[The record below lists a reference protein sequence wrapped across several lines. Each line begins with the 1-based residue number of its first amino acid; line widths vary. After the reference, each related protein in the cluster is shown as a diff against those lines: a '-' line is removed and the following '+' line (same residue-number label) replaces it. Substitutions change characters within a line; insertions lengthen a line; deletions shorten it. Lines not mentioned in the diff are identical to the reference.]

1 MGDHDA
7 MTTKIDIQHLSVEY
21 RRGPERFTALADVS
35 LTIREGEFVCLLGPS
50 GCGKTTLLD
59 AIAGFE
65 RPSSGSVSVDG
76 RPVDGPDPR
85 HTFVFQDYGLLPWRT
100 VERNVGLGLE
110 NRKLTRPERQQTVDR
125 YLDLVGLAA
134 SRNHYPD
141 QLSGGM
147 RQRVALARALAVD
160 PDMLLM
166 DEPFGALDVITRTRM
181 QDELIRI
188 WQACGKTVIF
198 VTHDIDEAVYLA
210 DRVVI
215 MTPDPGRVKAVK
227 TIDLGRGRDRT
238 DTRFLAERDQI
249 LEIFEM
255 KNYTEVEF
263 YL

>member
-1 MGDHDA
+1 MK
-7 MTTKIDIQHLSVEY
+7 TKIDIQHLSVEY
-21 RRGPERFTALADVS
+21 GRGAERFTALADVS
-35 LTIREGEFVCLLGPS
+35 LTVREGEFVCLLGPS
-50 GCGKTTLLD
+50 GCGKTTLLN

-65 RPSSGSVSVDG
+65 RPTSGSLLIDG
-76 RPVDGPDPR
+76 SPVDGPNPR
-85 HTFVFQDYGLLPWRT
+85 HTVVFQDYGLLPWRT

-110 NRKLTRPERQQTVDR
+110 NRNLSPSGRQQTVDR
-125 YLDLVGLAA
+125 CLDLVGLTAF
-134 SRNHYPD
+134 RNYYPE

-147 RQRVALARALAVD
+147 RQRIALARALAVD

-166 DEPFGALDVITRTRM
+166 DEPFGALDVITRARM

-188 WQACGKTVIF
+188 WQTCAKTIVF

-215 MTPDPGRVKAVK
+215 MAPDPGRIKAVK

-238 DTRFLAERDQI
+238 SVRFMAERDQI